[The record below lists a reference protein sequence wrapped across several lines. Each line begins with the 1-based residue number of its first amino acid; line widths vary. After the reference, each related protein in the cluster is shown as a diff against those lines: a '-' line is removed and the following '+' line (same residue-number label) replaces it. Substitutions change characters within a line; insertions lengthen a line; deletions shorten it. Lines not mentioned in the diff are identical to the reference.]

1 MSLTP
6 MGQALNI
13 AEKYLAETHKP
24 NATLSELETSAM
36 EAKITAEVLTNQ
48 AKVQQEQ
55 AIASNSKQQQ
65 AIATRI
71 LLAEV
76 VEIEEYYD
84 ISGQGNLGLS
94 ADGASETITLG
105 ASLQGKKISKR
116 VIKFSG
122 FNNNVSEETLNNM
135 MLSQK
140 SEETQ

>member
-1 MSLTP
+1 MIKN
-6 MGQALNI
+6 ALNFYWSTTPIGQVINI
-13 AEKYLAETHKP
+13 ADKYLTDTHKP
-24 NATLSELETSAM
+24 NVSITELEQSAM
-36 EAKITAEVLTNQ
+36 EAKLTAEVLTNQ
-48 AKVQQEQ
+48 AKVQQE
-55 AIASNSKQQQ
+55 Q

>member
-1 MSLTP
+1 MIKN
-6 MGQALNI
+6 ALNFYWSTTPIGQVINI
-13 AEKYLAETHKP
+13 ADKYLTDTHKP
-24 NATLSELETSAM
+24 NVSITELEQSAM

-48 AKVQQEQ
+48 AKVQQE
-55 AIASNSKQQQ
+55 Q

-116 VIKFSG
+116 VG
-122 FNNNVSEETLNNM
+122 RVEHWV
-135 MLSQK
+135 
-140 SEETQ
+140 

>member
-1 MSLTP
+1 MIKN
-6 MGQALNI
+6 ALNFYWSTTPIGQVINI
-13 AEKYLAETHKP
+13 ADKYLTDTHKP
-24 NATLSELETSAM
+24 NVSITELEQSAM

-48 AKVQQEQ
+48 AKVQQE
-55 AIASNSKQQQ
+55 Q

-84 ISGQGNLGLS
+84 ISGQGNLVLS

>member
-1 MSLTP
+1 MIKN
-6 MGQALNI
+6 ALNFYWSTTPIGQVINI
-13 AEKYLAETHKP
+13 ADKYLTDTHKP
-24 NATLSELETSAM
+24 NVSITELEQSAM

-48 AKVQQEQ
+48 AKVQQE
-55 AIASNSKQQQ
+55 Q

-135 MLSQK
+135 MLSQN

>member
-1 MSLTP
+1 
-6 MGQALNI
+6 
-13 AEKYLAETHKP
+13 
-24 NATLSELETSAM
+24 M

-48 AKVQQEQ
+48 AKVQQE
-55 AIASNSKQQQ
+55 Q

>member
-1 MSLTP
+1 MIKN
-6 MGQALNI
+6 ALNFYWSTTPIGQVINI
-13 AEKYLAETHKP
+13 ADKYLTDTHKP
-24 NATLSELETSAM
+24 NVSITELEQSAM

-55 AIASNSKQQQ
+55 AIA
-65 AIATRI
+65 TRI
-71 LLAEV
+71 LLAEG

>member
-1 MSLTP
+1 MIKNAVNFYWSTTP
-6 MGQALNI
+6 IGQVINI
-13 AEKYLAETHKP
+13 ADKYLTDTHKP
-24 NATLSELETSAM
+24 NVSITELEQSAM

-48 AKVQQEQ
+48 AKVQQE
-55 AIASNSKQQQ
+55 Q

>member
-1 MSLTP
+1 MIKN
-6 MGQALNI
+6 ALNFYWSTTPIGQVINI
-13 AEKYLAETHKP
+13 ADKYLTDTHKP
-24 NATLSELETSAM
+24 NVSITELEQSAM

-48 AKVQQEQ
+48 AKVQQE
-55 AIASNSKQQQ
+55 Q

-140 SEETQ
+140 SEESQ

>member
-55 AIASNSKQQQ
+55 ARASNSKQQQ

>member
-1 MSLTP
+1 MIKN
-6 MGQALNI
+6 ALNFYWSTTPIGQVINI
-13 AEKYLAETHKP
+13 ADKYLTDTHKP
-24 NATLSELETSAM
+24 NVSITELEQSAM

-48 AKVQQEQ
+48 AKVQQE
-55 AIASNSKQQQ
+55 Q

-122 FNNNVSEETLNNM
+122 FNNRAC
-135 MLSQK
+135 
-140 SEETQ
+140 

>member
-1 MSLTP
+1 MIKN
-6 MGQALNI
+6 ALNFYWSTTPIGQVINI
-13 AEKYLAETHKP
+13 ADKYLTDTHKP
-24 NATLSELETSAM
+24 NVSITELEQSAM

-48 AKVQQEQ
+48 VKVQQE
-55 AIASNSKQQQ
+55 Q

>member
-1 MSLTP
+1 MIKN
-6 MGQALNI
+6 ALNFYWSTTPIGQVINI
-13 AEKYLAETHKP
+13 ADKYLTDTHKP
-24 NATLSELETSAM
+24 NVSITELEQSAM

-55 AIASNSKQQQ
+55 AIA
-65 AIATRI
+65 TRI

-84 ISGQGNLGLS
+84 ISGKGNLGLS

>member
-1 MSLTP
+1 MIKN
-6 MGQALNI
+6 ALNFYWSTTPIGQVINI
-13 AEKYLAETHKP
+13 ADKYLTDTHKP
-24 NATLSELETSAM
+24 NVSITELEQSAM

-48 AKVQQEQ
+48 AKVQQE
-55 AIASNSKQQQ
+55 Q

-116 VIKFSG
+116 VG
-122 FNNNVSEETLNNM
+122 RVEHGV
-135 MLSQK
+135 
-140 SEETQ
+140 

>member
-1 MSLTP
+1 MIKN
-6 MGQALNI
+6 ALNFYWSTTPIGQVINI
-13 AEKYLAETHKP
+13 ADKYLTDTHKP
-24 NATLSELETSAM
+24 NVSITELEQSAM

-48 AKVQQEQ
+48 AKVQQE
-55 AIASNSKQQQ
+55 Q

>member
-1 MSLTP
+1 MIKN
-6 MGQALNI
+6 ALNFYWSTTPIGQVINI
-13 AEKYLAETHKP
+13 ADKYLTDTHKP
-24 NATLSELETSAM
+24 NVSITELEQSAM

-48 AKVQQEQ
+48 AKVQQE
-55 AIASNSKQQQ
+55 Q

-122 FNNNVSEETLNNM
+122 FNNNVSEET
-135 MLSQK
+135 Q
-140 SEETQ
+140 